1 MHSGKW
7 VKMIVGPSKAFLAT
21 IFSGVLVSA
30 ATAVAQGMP
39 GDPIIVVPQQEEM
52 PGEAL
57 IIEPADDA
65 DEGEP
70 KEEPGVFIERAPRL
84 TPTNPLESSN
94 TSEDGDAER
103 LAKRFKPVRKPT
115 PPSTRNAQNATAI
128 PAAPSATMG
137 DGNLRQAVIP
147 LNGIELSGVAV
158 SALRRRGFAAD
169 GENIV
174 VSWPAPDRGR
184 AKLVS
189 EVKDEPLNFYG
200 EFFECRTGQ
209 RYVCGLTVDERQAL
223 ASVAARSQDENCPIE
238 LSDNATTFTPS
249 TSGDRGAFLDGP
261 VIDIMDVMK
270 VIDLWDRGE
279 FGVPEWAAF
288 MNASCNRACG
298 RPGIYRAMS
307 WRPGGLEYVHRGYK
321 TAFASCSAR

>member
-1 MHSGKW
+1 
-7 VKMIVGPSKAFLAT
+7 MIVGPAKTYLAT
-21 IFSGVLVSA
+21 ILSGVLLNTA
-30 ATAVAQGMP
+30 AALAQGMP

-57 IIEPADDA
+57 IIEPADD
-65 DEGEP
+65 
-70 KEEPGVFIERAPRL
+70 KEKDKPEPGVLIERAPRTAP
-84 TPTNPLESSN
+84 TPTQESRTAS
-94 TSEDGDAER
+94 DAER
-103 LAKRFKPVRKPT
+103 LAKRFKPMRKPA
-115 PPSTRNAQNATAI
+115 PPGQRAVQNA
-128 PAAPSATMG
+128 AAPAVPNPPLG
-137 DGNLRQAVIP
+137 DGSLRQAVIP

-174 VSWPAPDRGR
+174 VSWPAPGR
-184 AKLVS
+184 DNAKLVS

-209 RYVCGLTVDERQAL
+209 RYVCGLTVDEREAL
-223 ASVAARSQDENCPIE
+223 AAISSRSQDENCPIE
-238 LSDNATTFTPS
+238 LSDNATSFTPS
-249 TSGDRGAFLDGP
+249 TSGDRGGFLDGP
-261 VIDIMDVMK
+261 VIDIMDVMTL
-270 VIDLWDRGE
+270 IDLWDRGE
-279 FGVPEWAAF
+279 IGMPEWAAF

-307 WRPGGLEYVHRGYK
+307 WRPGGLEYVHSGYK